1 MEYAMNKFI
10 MAFFALAMPLVYTGC
25 SKVKGADSSDAKP
38 VYINLIP
45 PAFQGRWVRD
55 LLNCSDKFDDYQV
68 NILEN
73 QLVFK
78 NKLAH
83 PSQLQLAGRALY
95 IDADVHTENGEKKEK
110 YEFILSANGKT
121 LVSSDGVER
130 YKCTLS

>member
-1 MEYAMNKFI
+1 MEYAMNRLM

-25 SKVKGADSSDAKP
+25 SKKIGENSNNTKP

-55 LLNCSDKFDDYQV
+55 LLNCSDKFGDYQI

-78 NKLAH
+78 SKLAH

-95 IDADVHTENGEKKEK
+95 IDADVISESGNKKEK

-130 YKCTLS
+130 FKCTLD